1 MHVHKFRLLRLAGML
16 LCLGLDVLA
25 LPLAAQVPV
34 DPANTTSGD
43 INHDGVF
50 DQIDLIQL
58 ERAVTLKLSLP
69 AAETA
74 TCDVDGNGRLTG
86 FDLLVM
92 TQALKRAQST
102 GVSMFDAIKSTI
114 EVDLAKEGDNVQ
126 TYLDLARFMAKE
138 GRLDRS
144 RQVLES
150 IMEALDTRHPLY
162 EAINATLHDIEDKE
176 AAKRLLEEGADKEA
190 IYDASEDPSGK
201 ISLRRKV
208 IEMKNKLTDLMKD
221 QSFAASYDSKR
232 TQGKL
237 DAVMDNMLRK
247 IGKDQ
252 DVDPGDITKFNGDV
266 RSVLEDP
273 DNIVGSLS
281 VDQRNQ
287 IVKIVDQST
296 GDMRDTAMDLR
307 QRISAAKSQSEPESQ
322 GGGLIRQEIL
332 DRRKWNTDGAADNLR
347 VDKLIVANSPKIS
360 PDTISIVSPLYNLN
374 WDVSN
379 VLGARDAA
387 VEISKVDKKFA
398 NPRGAQ
404 VDKDNTLYYNPSMG
418 GVSGQRR
425 GSALELEGEGTY
437 QYRVAALDNRG
448 EMISRFSDAAELIVV
463 ANNVN
468 ILANQPNVSP
478 DTIYPGNPTYTF
490 KWDIGNIEGAKD
502 VAVEIS
508 NPNTPFS
515 NPGGRE
521 RDRVNTF
528 FFNPSLG
535 RLSGSFGSNIDGLSG
550 PGLYLFRVIGVS
562 PVGDFVGQW
571 SPPDTLIV
579 TTDEVAAVARENP
592 PEVLL
597 PPKVAFQDTALVVS
611 WDVSAVKAARS
622 ISLEVALSD
631 TGGSASEKA
640 VLNRKLPGASGST
653 VLKLNELEGRG
664 RYVFRVAAA
673 DSSGTLVTMWS
684 RPETWRYRGQSSAAD
699 TLEKNAK
706 SQAAQEP
713 DTPGLGAPEGKELRV
728 ATDKSPLYADK
739 SLSSTELA
747 SLNKGDSLILVSS
760 DGMWNRVYYAP
771 KRTYGWVLNINIEE
785 R

>member
-1 MHVHKFRLLRLAGML
+1 MHTPKRRLSTLTTALLA
-16 LCLGLDVLA
+16 LGLGAA
-25 LPLAAQVPV
+25 LQPLAAQVPV
-34 DPANTTSGD
+34 DPAIITNGD

-50 DQIDLIQL
+50 DQLDLIQL

-69 AAETA
+69 AAETV
-74 TCDVDGNGRLTG
+74 TCDVDGNGKLTG
-86 FDLLVM
+86 YDLLVM
-92 TQALKRAQST
+92 TQAYKRAQSA
-102 GVSMFDAIKSTI
+102 GVGMFDAIKGAI

-126 TYLDLARFMAKE
+126 TYLDLSRFLAKE

-162 EAINATLHDIEDKE
+162 ETINATLHDVEDKE
-176 AAKRLLEEGADKEA
+176 AAKRLLEDGADSEA
-190 IYDASEDPSGK
+190 LYDASEDPSGK
-201 ISLRRKV
+201 MSLRRKV

-221 QSFAASYDSKR
+221 QRFAASYDSKR

-252 DVDPGDITKFNGDV
+252 DVPPGDITKFNSDV

-273 DNIVGSLS
+273 DNIVKNLS
-281 VDQRNQ
+281 ADQRNE

-296 GDMRDTAMDLR
+296 GDMRNTAMDLK
-307 QRISAAKSQSEPESQ
+307 QKISAASSQSAPESQ
-322 GGGLIRQEIL
+322 GGGLIRKEIL
-332 DRRKWNTDGAADNLR
+332 DRRKWNPESTGDNLKI
-347 VDKLIVANSPKIS
+347 DKLIVANSPKIS

-387 VEISKVDKKFA
+387 VEISKVNQKFA

-418 GVSGQRR
+418 GVTGQRR
-425 GSALELEGEGTY
+425 GSALELEGVGTY

-448 EMISRFSDAAELIVV
+448 EMISRFSDPAELIVV

-468 ILANQPNVSP
+468 ILANRPTVSP
-478 DTIYPGNPTYTF
+478 DTIYPGNPSYTF

-508 NPNTPFS
+508 NPNTLFS
-515 NPGGRE
+515 NPNGRE

-562 PVGDFVGQW
+562 AVGDFVGQW
-571 SPPDTLIV
+571 SDPDTLIV
-579 TTDEVAAVARENP
+579 TTDEAATVARENAP
-592 PEVLL
+592 AVLAS
-597 PPKVAFQDTALVVS
+597 PKVVFQDTAVVVS
-611 WDVSAVKAARS
+611 WDVSAIKAARS

-631 TGGSASEKA
+631 TSGSEKA
-640 VLNRKLPGASGST
+640 ILNRKLPGASGST
-653 VLKLNELEGRG
+653 VLKLDELEGRG
-664 RYVFRVAAA
+664 RYLFRVAAA
-673 DSSGTLVTMWS
+673 DSSGTLVTLWS
-684 RPETWRYRGQSSAAD
+684 RPETWSYRGKSTAAD
-699 TLEKNAK
+699 SLDKKEV
-706 SQAAQEP
+706 SQPVQEP
-713 DTPGLGAPEGKELRV
+713 DTPVAGPPEGKELFV
-728 ATDKSPLYADK
+728 ATDKSPLYSEK

-747 SLNKGDSLILVSS
+747 NLSKGDSLILIST